1 MKNMISGSRI
11 AAHWAGKDPLKPFVT
26 DEFRTITRGEFEMSS
41 NRLARAYAGLGVK
54 EGDMVTIA
62 LPNGIEFFEATFAAF
77 KLGATPQPISARL
90 PKFERDAIIE
100 IANPS
105 LVVGVEEGDIVG
117 RAWLAAGF
125 VPDASLSDKELP
137 EITTKYWKAPT
148 SGGSTGRPK
157 LIVAEQPA
165 QFDPDTPALQME
177 VDRAILMPGPLYHNA
192 PFAFSMSAL
201 FRGNHVVITTR
212 FDAMETLRLVET
224 HKVDWLYLV
233 PTMMQRIWRLPQEQR
248 LAHDMSSLRVMLHLA
263 APCPAWLKEEWIN
276 WLGPEIIHELYAGTE
291 AQGSTWITGTEWL
304 EHRGSVGKPSPNCA
318 MKIVGENGE
327 TLPPG
332 EIGEVY
338 MIPLAGQGVT
348 YHYVGATPKADDEG
362 WESIGD
368 MGHMD
373 EDGYLYL
380 ADRQTDMILC
390 GGANVYPAEVEG
402 AIEAFEGIRSCA
414 VIGLPDEDLGN
425 RVHAII
431 DTAGGKLDETAL
443 LAHLSERLGRYK
455 IPRSFEYVDEPLRSD
470 AGKVRRK
477 ALRED
482 RLGEKSQ

>member
-1 MKNMISGSRI
+1 
-11 AAHWAGKDPLKPFVT
+11 
-26 DEFRTITRGEFEMSS
+26 
-41 NRLARAYAGLGVK
+41 
-54 EGDMVTIA
+54 
-62 LPNGIEFFEATFAAF
+62 
-77 KLGATPQPISARL
+77 
-90 PKFERDAIIE
+90 
-100 IANPS
+100 
-105 LVVGVEEGDIVG
+105 
-117 RAWLAAGF
+117 
-125 VPDASLSDKELP
+125 
-137 EITTKYWKAPT
+137 
-148 SGGSTGRPK
+148 
-157 LIVAEQPA
+157 
-165 QFDPDTPALQME
+165 ME

-212 FDAMETLRLVET
+212 FDAKETLRLVEA
-224 HKVDWLYLV
+224 HEIDWLYLV
-233 PTMMQRIWRLPQEQR
+233 PTMMQRIWRLPEEDR
-248 LAHDMSSLRVMLHLA
+248 LAHDLSSLRIMLHLA

-304 EHRGSVGKPSPNCA
+304 EHRGSVGKPSAHCA

-348 YHYVGATPKADDEG
+348 YHYVGAEPKADDEG

-368 MGHMD
+368 MGYMD

-402 AIEAFEGIRSCA
+402 AIEAFEGVRSCA

-425 RVHAII
+425 AVHAIV
-431 DTAGGKLDETAL
+431 DTAGGTVDEDSL

-477 ALRED
+477 ALRAE
-482 RLGEKSQ
+482 RIATN